1 MISHLG
7 DIKLN
12 LKNAV
17 LSNNDRSLIILVFL
31 LGFFSGVLVY
41 TLWNIMKRKLKLVRK
56 IQRRISVNTECKMVF
71 CVRADL
77 KMGKGKMCSQ
87 CCHAC
92 LAVYK
97 KVLKRNEK
105 DNISNNNKKE
115 NMSYLNIWRRGGEK
129 KVVLKVSSENDLY
142 EIEKKAAKE
151 NLLTAIIIDA
161 GRTQIE
167 PNTAT
172 VLAIEPAPEDIID
185 RVTGHL
191 SLL

>member
-1 MISHLG
+1 MIFHLG
-7 DIKLN
+7 DIRDN
-12 LKNAV
+12 LKNTAF
-17 LSNNDRSLIILVFL
+17 SNYDRSLIILVFL
-31 LGFFSGVLVY
+31 IGVVSGFLVY
-41 TLWNIMKRKLKLVRK
+41 ALWNIMKRKIKVVKK
-56 IQRRISVNTECKMVF
+56 IQRRISINRECKMVF
-71 CVRADL
+71 CVRTDL

-97 KVLKRNEK
+97 KVLKRNQK
-105 DNISNNNKKE
+105 NGISDNKKE
-115 NMSYLNIWRRGGEK
+115 NMSYLNVWRGGGEK
-129 KVVLKVSSENDLY
+129 KVVLKVSSVNELY
-142 EIEKKAAKE
+142 EIEKKAANE

-185 RVTGHL
+185 KVTGHL
-191 SLL
+191 PLL